1 MLTIGDLA
9 RHCGT
14 TPKAIRLY
22 HRKGLLPEPERAAN
36 GYRLYGAGAL
46 IRLQRIRG
54 MRDLGLSLSR
64 IRDLLD
70 GQAAGL
76 REAIGELRSEL
87 DEQAALIA
95 RKRSVLDQLLR
106 DNRDPELPARLG
118 AALATLEAA
127 GLPAAVLNRDKEDLL
142 LVIALADDPAATT
155 AQLTTMYE
163 TLTTAPNL
171 SRYVELSHR
180 FAALADGGHD
190 PAELDRLAR
199 DYTDFVLAALPGL
212 DRADALSDSGADFH
226 EITGEHDES
235 TLGPAQFA
243 VLTAVQEN
251 LAAHLIPASPGGDGR
266 HGQAAATP
274 PAGWPTTGQAASG
287 SVTAG

>member
-163 TLTTAPNL
+163 TLTAAPNL

-212 DRADALSDSGADFH
+212 DRADAVSDSGADFH
-226 EITGEHDES
+226 EITGEHDER

>member
-54 MRDLGLSLSR
+54 MRDLGLPLSR

-76 REAIGELRSEL
+76 REALGELRSEL

-95 RKRSVLDQLLR
+95 RKRSALDQLLR
-106 DNRDPELPARLG
+106 DNRDPELPAGLG

-155 AQLTTMYE
+155 AQLTAMYE
-163 TLTTAPNL
+163 TLTAAPNL

-212 DRADALSDSGADFH
+212 DRADALSDSGTDFH

-243 VLTAVQEN
+243 VLSAVQEN
-251 LAAHLIPASPGGDGR
+251 LAAHLIPASPGGNGR
-266 HGQAAATP
+266 HGQAVATP
-274 PAGWPTTGQAASG
+274 PAGWPTTGS
-287 SVTAG
+287 